1 MKPVLLI
8 FSARINS
15 LVPENN
21 YNVVYF
27 LSSEQKIQIRITD
40 KRTNER
46 LNINTSDFEPVSDDK
61 LAEFDR
67 EVENFLHRREIE
79 RNEKIKKI
87 I

>member
-40 KRTNER
+40 KRTNES
-46 LNINTSDFEPVSDDK
+46 LIINTSDFEPVSDDK
-61 LAEFDR
+61 LTEFDR
-67 EVENFLHRREIE
+67 EVENFIHRREIE

>member
-1 MKPVLLI
+1 MKPVLLV

-15 LVPENN
+15 MVPEDN

-61 LAEFDR
+61 LTEFDR
-67 EVENFLHRREIE
+67 EVENFIHRREIE

>member
-1 MKPVLLI
+1 MSLFYK
-8 FSARINS
+8 RINS
-15 LVPENN
+15 MVPEDN

-27 LSSEQKIQIRITD
+27 LSSEHKIQIRITD